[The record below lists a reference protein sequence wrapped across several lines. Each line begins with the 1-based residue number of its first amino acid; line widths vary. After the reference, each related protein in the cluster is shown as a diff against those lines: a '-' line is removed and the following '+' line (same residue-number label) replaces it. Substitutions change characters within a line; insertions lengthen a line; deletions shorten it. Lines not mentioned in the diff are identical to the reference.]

1 MTNIK
6 GIRNRLAA
14 LAGVV
19 TFLVYLPSLQS
30 GFVNWDDQYYVYENL
45 HIRTMGL
52 AFFKWV
58 LTSAYFANW
67 IPLTIISYAVDYQ
80 ISGLS
85 PAMYHFTNIAFH
97 ALNTGLFYILSFEIL
112 KAASPEKKD
121 AGWTSRAATAALIA
135 ALLFGLHPLHVESVS
150 WVSERKDVLSGFFFI
165 LGAITYLKYARE
177 TKNRRS
183 YYALTLLFFVLA
195 VMSKPIV
202 VSFPVALLILDW
214 YPLKRFQDVK
224 GSFERAKKAII
235 EKTPFILASLACVVA
250 TIFAQQEFGAIKTT
264 GGFLWRAVIIVRGYM
279 FYLYKMLL
287 PFGLA
292 PLYPHPAGITL
303 LSLEYAGAF
312 LSFAAICIV
321 CLLTYKRCRAITA
334 VWLSYLVMLLPV
346 IGLVQV
352 GMQVVADRYSYL
364 PSAGV
369 FLLAGAGAALLFERL
384 SRPSR
389 IAALVCAIAV
399 FAALSVLTVMQEAVW
414 KDSIALWTHEINTV
428 PDRPALAYY
437 NRGIAYEDA
446 GYRVKAVSDFSEAV
460 RLDPKYI
467 NAYAYRGYVYRMLK
481 KMDLA
486 LKDYDTVL
494 RFDPNYAKAYLN
506 KAVIYIETGR
516 YLEAE
521 KELKVSLGLAPE
533 NPHTVYNFG
542 ICYEK
547 LGRKAEAAD
556 YFKKAVAMGLKA
568 SDASLKQ

>member
-6 GIRNRLAA
+6 GTRNWLAA
-14 LAGVV
+14 LAGAVA
-19 TFLVYLPSLQS
+19 FLVYLPSLQS
-30 GFVNWDDQYYVYENL
+30 GFVNWDDQFYVYENL
-45 HIRTMGL
+45 HIQTMSP

-67 IPLTIISYAVDYQ
+67 LPLTIISYAVDYQ
-80 ISGLS
+80 ILGLN

-97 ALNTGLFYILSFEIL
+97 ALNTGLFYILSFEIF
-112 KAASPEKKD
+112 KAACPEKKD
-121 AGWTSRAATAALIA
+121 VGWTSCAGTAALVA
-135 ALLFGLHPLHVESVS
+135 ALLFGLHPMHVESVS
-150 WVSERKDVLSGFFFI
+150 WVSERKGVLSSFFFI
-165 LGAITYLKYARE
+165 LGAITYLNYVLE

-195 VMSKPIV
+195 VMSKPMV
-202 VSFPVALLILDW
+202 VSFPVVLLILDW

-224 GSFERAKKAII
+224 GTFERAKKAII
-235 EKTPFILASLACVVA
+235 EKIPFILASLACAVVV
-250 TIFAQQEFGAIKTT
+250 FVSQRNYGAMNTAA
-264 GGFLWRAVIIVRGYM
+264 GFLWRMVIIVRGYM

-292 PLYPHPAGITL
+292 PLYPHPTSITL

-312 LSFAAICIV
+312 VSFAAIFIV
-321 CLLTYKRCRAITA
+321 CLFTYKRCRAITA
-334 VWLSYLVMLLPV
+334 TWLYYLITLLPV

-352 GMQVVADRYSYL
+352 GTQAAADRYSYL

-384 SRPSR
+384 TRPSR
-389 IAALVCAIAV
+389 IAALVCSIAV

-414 KDSIALWTHEINTV
+414 KESIALWTHEINTV

-437 NRGIAYEDA
+437 NRGIAYEAA
-446 GYRVKAVSDFSEAV
+446 GDRVKAVGDFSEAV
-460 RLDPKYI
+460 RLNPKYVD
-467 NAYAYRGYVYRMLK
+467 AYAYRGYVYRMLK
-481 KMDLA
+481 KTELA

-506 KAVIYIETGR
+506 KAVIHIETGR

-521 KELKVSLGLAPE
+521 KELKLSLGFVPE
-533 NPHTVYNFG
+533 NPYTVYNLG
-542 ICYEK
+542 VCYEK
-547 LGRKAEAAD
+547 LGRKTKAAD
-556 YFKKAVAMGLKA
+556 YFKQAAAMGLKA
-568 SDASLKQ
+568 SDVSLKQ